1 MSSTN
6 LMEASAPPTHERV
19 YQSLRDMILFGDL
32 RPGHVVTLQGIAD
45 QLDVSMTPARE
56 AVRRL
61 IAEQALQFHGNRR
74 ISVPQID
81 TDRLDE
87 LYDVR
92 LLLEP
97 RLAGKAIESDRD
109 SLASRLEKIDV
120 RVDQAIASGDIKTY
134 LTQNYRFH
142 FELYEAANSTIS
154 LPIIA
159 SLWLQVG
166 PFLRVVCGRMGTS
179 SLADHHK
186 SAIEAIR
193 ENDKKRLIDE
203 IRKDLSQGLD
213 HLRVEVRGVEA
224 ID

>member
-1 MSSTN
+1 MSSAI
-6 LMEASAPPTHERV
+6 LMETSAPPTHERV

-32 RPGHVVTLQGIAD
+32 RPGHTVTLQGIAD
-45 QLDVSMTPARE
+45 QLDVSMTPVRE

-61 IAEQALQFHGNRR
+61 IAEQALQLHGNRR
-74 ISVPQID
+74 ISVPLINSS
-81 TDRLDE
+81 RLEE

-97 RLAGKAIESDRD
+97 KLAAKSLLFERNNLAVRLK
-109 SLASRLEKIDV
+109 KIDIQ
-120 RVDQAIASGDIKTY
+120 VDEAIASGDIKTY

-142 FELYEAANSTIS
+142 FELYESANSTIY

-186 SAIEAIR
+186 SAIDAILK
-193 ENDKKRLIDE
+193 NDKKRLMNE
-203 IRKDLSQGLD
+203 IRKDLSQGLEQ
-213 HLRVEVRGVEA
+213 LRVEIRDVEA
-224 ID
+224 R

>member
-1 MSSTN
+1 MSTAVLTIAN
-6 LMEASAPPTHERV
+6 APPTHERV

-32 RPGHVVTLQGIAD
+32 RPGHAVTLQGVAD
-45 QLDVSMTPARE
+45 QLGVSMTPARE

-61 IAEQALQFHGNRR
+61 IVEQALQFHGNRR

-81 TDRLDE
+81 TGRLDE
-87 LYDVR
+87 LYDIR

-97 RLAGKAIESDRD
+97 RVAAKALSFDRD

-120 RVDQAIASGDIKTY
+120 QVDQAIAGGDIKSY

-142 FELYEAANSTIS
+142 FELYEAANSAIY
-154 LPIIA
+154 LPIVA

-186 SAIEAIR
+186 SAIDAIR
-193 ENDKKRLIDE
+193 KNDKKRLMDE
-203 IRKDLSQGLD
+203 IRRDLSQGLD
-213 HLRVEVRGVEA
+213 QLRVEIRDVEA
-224 ID
+224 RD

>member
-1 MSSTN
+1 MSTAILTVAN
-6 LMEASAPPTHERV
+6 GPPTHERV

-32 RPGHVVTLQGIAD
+32 RPGHAVTLQGIAD
-45 QLDVSMTPARE
+45 NLGVSMTPARE

-81 TDRLDE
+81 TARLDE
-87 LYDVR
+87 LYDIR
-92 LLLEP
+92 MLLEP
-97 RLAGKAIESDRD
+97 RLAAKALLFKRD
-109 SLASRLEKIDV
+109 SLASRLEKIDIQ
-120 RVDQAIASGDIKTY
+120 VDHAIENGDIKSY

-142 FELYEAANSTIS
+142 FELYQAANSSIY

-179 SLADHHK
+179 NLADHHK
-186 SAIEAIR
+186 SAIDSIR
-193 ENDKKRLIDE
+193 KNDKKKLMDD

-213 HLRVEVRGVEA
+213 QLRVEIRDV
-224 ID
+224 